1 MPSVITN
8 AFQEWNVNKIL
19 ANEPAVPDQMIFALV
34 PGQDAGAD
42 VDPGEGLPPAA
53 QRVHTAK
60 ITHMGALNT
69 NAVVYS
75 VVLDTTVG
83 DWSYNWIGLVD
94 SATSTV
100 LMIVHTETQKKIK
113 TQGGNQGNNLVR
125 NLAMEFAGAASAA
138 QITVTP
144 ETWQIDYSARLQSMD
159 EARRLACVDYY
170 GPAAFDGDGFA
181 VSVAGGVA
189 SVAPGLGYV
198 GGLRVSLTQATTV
211 SAANTT
217 VWVDAVWSGTV
228 TGAWSHTFTI
238 RTGASLED
246 YVDTAGYQHYVA
258 RIATIA
264 GGVVT
269 DRREPFP
276 LQRIEQ
282 VINDLDVYDKS
293 EADERFLQ
301 AENNLSDVK
310 DKKKARENLG
320 VYSTDDIDH
329 KCPYRVGDV
338 LLTTSNVSP
347 VNSWPGTSW
356 SDMSG
361 DYDARTIMIGRE
373 ALKTGGADNVT
384 LTVDNLPSHGHG
396 LSGVKIKT
404 AGAHTHPYD
413 KYQKDGTQDST
424 RVSVDNVRLGIE
436 QDETGEGG
444 EHSHEIEGE
453 IDKTG
458 NNESFSIVSSFITLR
473 GWLRTA

>member
-8 AFQEWNVNKIL
+8 AFQSWNVNKIL
-19 ANEPAVPDQMIFALV
+19 ADEPAVPDQMVFALV
-34 PGQDAGAD
+34 PGQSSTAD
-42 VDPGEGLPPAA
+42 VDPAEGMPPAA
-53 QRVHTAK
+53 QISYK
-60 ITHMGALNT
+60 SGITHKAALNT

-75 VVLDTTVG
+75 AVLDTSIG
-83 DWSYNWIGLVD
+83 DWKYNWIGLVD
-94 SATSTV
+94 SATNTV
-100 LMIVHTETQKKIK
+100 LMIVHTAEQQKVK
-113 TQGGNQGNNLVR
+113 TQGGQQGNNLVR
-125 NLAMEFAGAASAA
+125 NLAMEFAGAAEAT

-144 ETWQIDYSARLQSMD
+144 ETWQIDYSARLRSLD
-159 EARRLACVDYY
+159 ESRRVARVDYY
-170 GPAAFDGDGFA
+170 GPAAFDGTGFA
-181 VSVAGGVA
+181 VSVSGGTA
-189 SVAPGLGYV
+189 TIAPGLGYV
-198 GGLRVSLTQATTV
+198 GGLRVSLDAAATV
-211 SAANTT
+211 AAANTGI
-217 VWVDAVWSGTV
+217 WVDAVWSGTV
-228 TGAWSHTFTI
+228 TGAWKYGFNI
-238 RTGASLED
+238 RTAAALAD
-246 YVDTAGYQHYVA
+246 YVDSAGYQHFVA
-258 RIATIA
+258 KIATVS

-269 DRREPFP
+269 DERVPFP

-282 VINDLDVYDKS
+282 ELNDLDVYDKS

-301 AENNLSDVK
+301 TENNLSDVK